1 VTVTEAVDLTIVRVD
16 GRLTDDG
23 AAELDGACQ
32 GAGRPLVLDLTNL
45 TGGSGAGI
53 ILLWRLAAEGVHLL
67 GASPYV
73 TLLLMADAPGTPA
86 TP

>member
-23 AAELDGACQ
+23 AAELDGR
-32 GAGRPLVLDLTNL
+32 GAGRPPVLDLTNL

-73 TLLLMADAPGTPA
+73 TLLLMADAPGPPA